1 VDNFGRRRGRLVEEK
16 LQGQAKALSVTHDKS
31 TATAL
36 ILTDSDDTSRIRAER
51 RLLDMKVLI
60 EKSEECLAASRKALG
75 TNCTTAAGST
85 E

>member
-1 VDNFGRRRGRLVEEK
+1 LVEEK

-36 ILTDSDDTSRIRAER
+36 ILTDSDTSRIRAER

-60 EKSEECLAASRKALG
+60 EKSEECLAASRKALD